1 MAWVHKKWRHL
12 VAVAPLVSFALACL
26 AGASCGDF
34 PECAVFFTVLA
45 LAMARPTFFWWIGI
59 VAMVVVVA
67 WRSELLESPVKESLA
82 SPSSEFVEGVLT
94 VGRKISPTQGKRF
107 GVLDEGGVK
116 RRVIIFEAEDFQ
128 PGEIRRM
135 KGKFFVPSRER
146 NPGLFSQIEFWER
159 QGIFG
164 GVWVKESELESVNWA
179 SAPYRWAENLRE
191 ELSILITRGIP
202 IGSSGRDVIIAMVLG
217 EKPPR
222 DSAISRAFRQ
232 SGAMHVFA
240 VSGLHVTLV
249 GAIFWMVLM
258 HLPVPRRVGVF
269 LVILTML
276 IYALVTGLR
285 PPAVRATLMAV
296 CFLGAFF
303 FRRRPS
309 VFNALALSFVLVVLW
324 RPSQV
329 FDVGFQLSYGVLLAI
344 GVGVGLALKL
354 TGKIAELDP
363 FFPSRLL
370 SDGQRKILKVR
381 TYFAH
386 LGASSFAAWLGSM
399 PIIIWH
405 FGVVTP
411 IAALTSLLLI
421 PFTMVILALAFF
433 SAIVGSLDDRLGMG
447 VNRLNEGVATSA
459 FYFAK
464 GFSKVPFGHW
474 RSRRLI
480 PGDWVVFDTHDGG
493 AASFL
498 DVQGGVMIDVG
509 SEKFFMR
516 ELRSILGQ
524 WEVEPAV
531 TFLTHPDGDHIGAL
545 PEMLNEGL
553 LRQVVLPVN
562 DALSPKYREFLA
574 QVKGVDCEANLGRA
588 GERIELAEQ
597 VWVEILSVGGKEIRN
612 IADNRNMVIKVHWKN
627 WKILVTGDLGMVD
640 ELDLM
645 AKGVDLSADIIL
657 MGHHEWGFSGQ
668 HQFFEATGAKVII
681 STGASYPRHE
691 MPRESWVRH
700 LNEEGYYFFNQW
712 KTGAVI
718 MDFSVD
724 EVSIQSYLDDEI
736 RVVLQR

>member
-1 MAWVHKKWRHL
+1 MGWLHEKWRHL
-12 VAVAPLVSFALACL
+12 QAVAPLVPLALACL
-26 AGASCGDF
+26 AGATFGES
-34 PECAVFFTVLA
+34 PECSVFFITLA
-45 LAMARPTFFWWIGI
+45 LAMARQAVCWWVGT
-59 VAMVVVVA
+59 VAMVVTVG
-67 WRSELLESPVKESLA
+67 WRSEVLEAPVKESLA

-94 VGRKISPTQGKRF
+94 VGRKISPTQAKRF
-107 GVLDEGGVK
+107 GVLDEEGVK
-116 RRVIIFEAEDFQ
+116 RRVIIFKAEDFQ
-128 PGEIRRM
+128 PGEIRQI
-135 KGKFFVPSRER
+135 KGRFFVPSRKR
-146 NPGLFSQIEFWER
+146 NPGLFSQIELWER

-164 GVWVKESELESVNWA
+164 GLWVRESELESVNWA

-191 ELSILITRGIP
+191 ELSVLITCGLP
-202 IGSSGRDVIIAMVLG
+202 VGSSGRDVIMAMVLG

-222 DSAISRAFRQ
+222 DSTISRAFRQ

-258 HLPVPRRVGVF
+258 HLPIPRRVGVF

-276 IYALVTGLR
+276 IYALLTGLR
-285 PPAVRATLMAV
+285 PPAVRATLMAS

-344 GVGVGLALKL
+344 GAGVGVALKL

-399 PIIIWH
+399 PIMIWH

-411 IAALTSLLLI
+411 IAVFTSLLLI
-421 PFTMVILALAFF
+421 PMTMAILALAFF
-433 SAIVGSLDDRLGMG
+433 SAIVGSLEPCLGIG
-447 VNRLNEGVATSA
+447 VNRVNEGVAKSA
-459 FYFAK
+459 FYVAK
-464 GFSKVPFGHW
+464 GFSKVPLGHW
-474 RSRRLI
+474 KSRRLTA
-480 PGDWVVFDTHDGG
+480 GDWVVFDTYDGG

-498 DVQGGVMIDVG
+498 DVHGGVMIDVG

-531 TFLTHPDGDHIGAL
+531 VFLTHPDGDHVGAL
-545 PEMLNEGL
+545 PEMLDGGL
-553 LRQVVLPVN
+553 LTQVVSPVDN
-562 DALSPKYREFLA
+562 ALSPKFREFFA
-574 QVKGVDCEANLGRA
+574 QVKRSDCEVSVGRV
-588 GERIELAEQ
+588 GERVELAEQ
-597 VWVEILSVGGKEIRN
+597 IWVEILSTGDKGIRN
-612 IADNRNMVIKVHWKN
+612 IADNRNMVIKVHWKG
-627 WKILVTGDLGMVD
+627 WEILVTGDLGIVA
-640 ELDLM
+640 ELDLI
-645 AKGVDLSADIIL
+645 AKGVDLSADIVL

-681 STGASYPRHE
+681 SSGASYPRYE
-691 MPRESWVRH
+691 MPRESWIDH
-700 LNEEGYYFFNQW
+700 LKEEGYHFFNQRE
-712 KTGAVI
+712 TGAVI
-718 MDFSVD
+718 MEFSVD
-724 EVSIQSYLDDEI
+724 EVSIQSYLDSER